1 MVEAAGVEPDDPD
14 IIYYNIGVLFFKGAT
29 YGVPQINL
37 NVKRRLK
44 CQ

>member
-14 IIYYNIGVLFFKGAT
+14 IIDYNIGVLFFKGAT
-29 YGVPQINL
+29 CGVPKTNL
-37 NVKRRLK
+37 TVKRGLK